1 MSILVSK
8 NANVLIVMPVG
19 RLDAYSAPEADE
31 RIAEH
36 INEGERYIVVDFAQ
50 ANYISSAGLRVLIN
64 AVKKLKS
71 LGGAFALCNPSSSIQ
86 QVLEMSGLS
95 DVIPVFGSLQ
105 DAIRAASP
113 GTSSPAP

>member
-1 MSILVSK
+1 MSILVTK
-8 NANVLIVMPVG
+8 NNDVLIVMPVG

-31 RIAEH
+31 RIAQH
-36 INEGERYIVVDFAQ
+36 INEGARHIVMDFAQ

-71 LGGAFALCNPSSSIQ
+71 LGGAFALCNPSGSIQ

-95 DVIPVFGSLQ
+95 DVIPMFGSLQ
-105 DAIRAASP
+105 EAIRTMPGGAGTPAA
-113 GTSSPAP
+113 